1 MIYLIMGVSC
11 AGKTSVGLELA
22 SSLGIFFIDADDFHL
37 PANIIKMQNGTPLND
52 GDREPWLADLNKE
65 LLNFDTDRKSVVIA
79 CSALKDSYRRLLLK
93 NISDHLIVYLKA
105 NKGLLE
111 KRQINRAGHFFNT
124 SLLASQFEILEPPK
138 EKCIELDSDDSIH
151 SIVINILEKIQRLH
165 SSLPNNL
172 PSS

>member
-1 MIYLIMGVSC
+1 
-11 AGKTSVGLELA
+11 
-22 SSLGIFFIDADDFHL
+22 
-37 PANIIKMQNGTPLND
+37 
-52 GDREPWLADLNKE
+52 
-65 LLNFDTDRKSVVIA
+65 VIA